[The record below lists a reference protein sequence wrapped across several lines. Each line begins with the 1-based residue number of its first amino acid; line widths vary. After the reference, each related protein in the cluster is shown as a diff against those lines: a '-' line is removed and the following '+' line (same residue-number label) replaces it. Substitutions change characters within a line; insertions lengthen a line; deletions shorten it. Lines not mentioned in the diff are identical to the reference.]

1 MAQHIL
7 VTRLQATLEQ
17 PDRLAVTLPAWQE
30 ALVEALQTLSKA
42 RAEALLNEVQA
53 VIREN
58 RALFENESLSILDT
72 LVQQPNAARSRAK
85 AGRYKDVGKL

>member
-7 VTRLQATLEQ
+7 VTRLQAILEQ
-17 PDRLAVTLPAWQE
+17 PDRLAVTLPAWQK

-42 RAEALLNEVQA
+42 RGEALLNEVQA

-72 LVQQPNAARSRAK
+72 LVQQPSAARSRAK

>member
-7 VTRLQATLEQ
+7 VTRLQAILEQ
-17 PDRLAVTLPAWQE
+17 PDRLAVALPAWQE
-30 ALVEALQTLSKA
+30 ALVEALQTLSKT

-53 VIREN
+53 VVREN